1 MEVFIAGLESKVGN
15 CAWQILHTE
24 LAKPLLLRSQHR
36 HITSSQNRNKL
47 SQSCFSELGEKVT
60 NQEKTDQNVQV
71 LFLKKRQIEC
81 EDEDEEKPSAPGD
94 DLCPP
99 RDPSHP
105 HPSPSCSPAA
115 IEGIK
120 CRNALIG
127 PVKSCRREETG
138 CQKLPSS
145 SLEILPPET
154 AENPGGG
161 QNNGNTPTLKHSLN
175 VKKKNT
181 HNFLH
186 I

>member
-1 MEVFIAGLESKVGN
+1 MEVFIRGLESKVGN
-15 CAWQILHTE
+15 CACQILHTK
-24 LAKPLLLRSQHR
+24 LGKPLLLMSQHR
-36 HITSSQNRNKL
+36 HITSCHVTSKHAQTVTKLFLLTGRKKSQTRKNRPKSPGSL
-47 SQSCFSELGEKVT
+47 
-60 NQEKTDQNVQV
+60 
-71 LFLKKRQIEC
+71 LKKRQNEY

-161 QNNGNTPTLKHSLN
+161 QNNGNTSEKRLQSP
-175 VKKKNT
+175 
-181 HNFLH
+181 
-186 I
+186 